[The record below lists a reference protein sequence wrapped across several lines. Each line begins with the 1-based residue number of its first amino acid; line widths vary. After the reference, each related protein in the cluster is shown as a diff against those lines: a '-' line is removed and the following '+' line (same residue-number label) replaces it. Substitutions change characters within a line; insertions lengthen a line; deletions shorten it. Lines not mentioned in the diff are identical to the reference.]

1 MSLSPRPTRVQRLVQ
16 SVDFERVLG
25 APQKARSPHFAVHFV
40 AGQPA
45 RRSPRRS
52 AGDSAAAAVV
62 ETSGDKLSTDVVDA
76 PHAPVDDLPAQAPV
90 GCWLGLVVPKRHARR
105 AVTRTLLKRQIR
117 AVVGEQAE
125 QLPPGLWVVRLRAP
139 FDARQFRSAA
149 SQALRDAAR
158 AELQRMIR
166 AAASAPR

>member
-1 MSLSPRPTRVQRLVQ
+1 MSLPTRVQRLVQ
-16 SVDFERVLG
+16 SADFERVLG
-25 APQKARSPHFAVHFV
+25 APQKARSPHFAMHFV
-40 AGQPA
+40 AAQPA
-45 RRSPRRS
+45 RRSPR
-52 AGDSAAAAVV
+52 AEVGHPAVQPAV
-62 ETSGDKLSTDVVDA
+62 ETSGDKLSTDVGAVA
-76 PHAPVDDLPAQAPV
+76 GAPVDDLPPAVPN
-90 GCWLGLVVPKRHARR
+90 GRWLGLVVPKRHARR
-105 AVTRTLLKRQIR
+105 SVTRTLLKRQIR

-158 AELQRMIR
+158 AELQKMIR

>member
-1 MSLSPRPTRVQRLVQ
+1 MPLPPRVQRLVQ
-16 SVDFERVLG
+16 SADFERVLG

-40 AGQPA
+40 AAQPA
-45 RRSPRRS
+45 GRSPRQPS
-52 AGDSAAAAVV
+52 GDSSVAADA
-62 ETSGDKLSTDVVDA
+62 ETSGDKLSTDVVGVPA
-76 PHAPVDDLPAQAPV
+76 LPVDDLPLQAPA
-90 GCWLGLVVPKRHARR
+90 GRWLGLVVPKRHARR

-139 FDARQFRSAA
+139 FDVRQFRSAA

-158 AELQRMIR
+158 AELQKMIR

>member
-1 MSLSPRPTRVQRLVQ
+1 MSLPTRVQRLVQ
-16 SVDFERVLG
+16 SADFERVLG
-25 APQKARSPHFAVHFV
+25 APQKARSPHFAMHFV
-40 AGQPA
+40 AAQPA
-45 RRSPRRS
+45 RRSPR
-52 AGDSAAAAVV
+52 AEVGHPAVQPAV
-62 ETSGDKLSTDVVDA
+62 ETSGDKLSTDVGAVEG
-76 PHAPVDDLPAQAPV
+76 APVDDLPPPV
-90 GCWLGLVVPKRHARR
+90 PNGRWLGLVVPKRHARR
-105 AVTRTLLKRQIR
+105 SVTRTLLKRQIR

-158 AELQRMIR
+158 AELQKMIR